1 VKQTET
7 QPISPLIGAAMQSL
21 LAALANPKTTDIL
34 ANGPADWWVDTGSGL
49 VPSPELNTTSDVL
62 AELAVFLVELGER
75 HLDQASPICDVAIST
90 KELPVLES
98 LGINRLRV
106 HAVLESAISSLT
118 LISIRVHRAQ
128 VLRLADLHVGGMLN
142 DLQLGQ
148 LRAVLSERQN
158 FIISGASGSGKTT
171 LLRAMMAE
179 SSALRTVV
187 VEDTAELL
195 PVEGHVVGLQVR
207 QANTD
212 GQGYISLEALA
223 QQALRMR
230 PDRLIVGEVRGPEI
244 AVLLRAM
251 NTGHL
256 GSAATLHANQA
267 SAVFGRMRALA
278 MEAGFTD
285 RSFESAAALA
295 VQKVIHLSGTGN
307 SRRVEWVGSFQW

>member
-1 VKQTET
+1 M
-7 QPISPLIGAAMQSL
+7 SPLIGAAVQSL
-21 LAALANPKTTDIL
+21 LAVLANPQTTDIL
-34 ANGPADWWVDTGSGL
+34 ANGPTEWWVDTGAGL
-49 VPSPELNTTSDVL
+49 VTEPNLDTTAEVL

-90 KELPVLES
+90 KEMPVLES

-106 HAVLESAISSLT
+106 HAVLESAISPLT
-118 LISIRVHRAQ
+118 LLSIRVHRAQ
-128 VLRLADLHVGGMLN
+128 VLRLADLHSSGMLN

-148 LRAVLSERQN
+148 LRTVLAERQN

-171 LLRAMMAE
+171 LLRAMLAE
-179 SSALRTVV
+179 SGELRTVV

-195 PVEGHVVGLQVR
+195 PVKGHVVGLQVR

-212 GQGYISLEALA
+212 GQGFISLETLA

-295 VQKVIHLSGTGN
+295 VQKVIHLSGSG
-307 SRRVEWVGSFQW
+307 SGRRVEWVGSFQW

>member
-1 VKQTET
+1 ME
-7 QPISPLIGAAMQSL
+7 SL
-21 LAALANPKTTDIL
+21 LAILANPQTTDVL
-34 ANGPADWWVDTGSGL
+34 ANGPQEWWVDNGSGL
-49 VPSPELNTTSDVL
+49 VVEPALNSSADVL
-62 AELAVFLVELGER
+62 AELAIFLVELGER
-75 HLDQASPICDVAIST
+75 HLDQAAPICDVAVGL
-90 KELPVLES
+90 KELPVLEA

-106 HAVLESAISSLT
+106 HAVLESAISPLT
-118 LISIRVHRAQ
+118 LLSIRVHRAK
-128 VLRLADLHVGGMLN
+128 VLHLADLYASGMLD
-142 DLQLGQ
+142 DLKLSQLQ
-148 LRAVLSERQN
+148 TVLAERQN

-171 LLRAMMAE
+171 LLRAMLAE
-179 SSALRTVV
+179 TSQLRTVV

-212 GQGYISLEALA
+212 GQGFVSLESLA

-295 VQKVIHLSGTGN
+295 VQKVIHLSGTGS